1 MDIKDIYRIYLQHP
15 EITTDS
21 RNCPEGSIFL
31 ALKGTS
37 FDGNKFAAKAL
48 EQGCSYAIVDEPEYV
63 DSTDERI
70 IVVNDALTTY
80 KELAR
85 AHRREPTAR
94 PQPRN
99 LYLPFWP
106 KSFAFCTPKPTTTTT
121 SACPAP
127 CFG

>member
-85 AHRREPTAR
+85 AHRREFSIPVVGITGT
-94 PQPRN
+94 N
-99 LYLPFWP
+99 G
-106 KSFAFCTPKPTTTTT
+106 KTTTK
-121 SACPAP
+121 
-127 CFG
+127 